1 MTPPPGRQR
10 GDTADTGRPE
20 CHPADTAGAR
30 HRIGFLGPR
39 ATFAEQALHTLPEAA
54 EAELVPCAGSPAV
67 LAALRAGSIDAGF
80 VPIENTVE
88 GAVPAVLDGLVDDPP
103 LVIVREAVLAVEFD
117 LMAKPGTRLAD
128 IRRVASHSHGIAQTR
143 GWIAEH
149 LPHAEVLLATSTAEA
164 AAQVARGELDAAVAS
179 PLAAQ
184 QHGLA
189 VLAADIAD
197 NAGAVTRFALLRPPG
212 ALPAPTGDDRT
223 TLAATT
229 QNRPGSLLGLL
240 TELAVRGI
248 DLTRI
253 ESRPIKDRHA
263 EYWFHL
269 DCLGHVAEPAMGEAL
284 AALHRRCDRVRFL
297 GSYPRAANGR
307 ASGAPGTPVIGPSDA
322 DGFAAAQGWLERLRA
337 GTTA

>member
-1 MTPPPGRQR
+1 MR
-10 GDTADTGRPE
+10 
-20 CHPADTAGAR
+20 
-30 HRIGFLGPR
+30 RIGFLGPVG
-39 ATFAEQALHTLPEAA
+39 TFAEQALRTLPVAA
-54 EAELVPCAGSPAV
+54 DAELVACAGSPAV
-67 LAALRAGSIDAGF
+67 LAAVRAGTVDAGF

-88 GAVPAVLDGLVDDPP
+88 GAVPAVLDGLVEDPP
-103 LVIVREAVLAVEFD
+103 LVIAAEAVLSVAFD
-117 LMAKPGTRLAD
+117 LMARPGTRVAD
-128 IRRVASHSHGIAQTR
+128 VATVASHPHAIAQTR
-143 GWIAEH
+143 TWIAEH
-149 LPHAEVLLATSTAEA
+149 LPTAEVRTSSSTAEA
-164 AAQVARGELDAAVAS
+164 AAQVARGEVDAAVAA
-179 PLAAQ
+179 PPAACRN
-184 QHGLA
+184 GLV

-197 NAGAVTRFALLRPPG
+197 NAGAVTRFALLTVPG
-212 ALPAPTGDDRT
+212 PVAASTGDDRT
-223 TLAATT
+223 SLAATT

-307 ASGAPGTPVIGPSDA
+307 ATGEPGSPVIGPA
-322 DGFAAAQGWLERLRA
+322 GAAGFVGAQQWLERLRA

>member
-1 MTPPPGRQR
+1 MTVFSAHDPE
-10 GDTADTGRPE
+10 GDPR
-20 CHPADTAGAR
+20 
-30 HRIGFLGPR
+30 RIGFLGPR
-39 ATFAEQALHTLPEAA
+39 ATFAEQALRTLPESDG
-54 EAELVPCAGSPAV
+54 AELIPCAGSPAV
-67 LAALRAGSIDAGF
+67 LAAVRAGTVDAGF

-103 LVIVREAVLAVEFD
+103 LVIVREAVLAVRFD
-117 LMAKPGTRLAD
+117 LMVRAGTRIAD
-128 IRRVASHSHGIAQTR
+128 IRRVGSHSHGIAQTR

-149 LPHAEVLLATSTAEA
+149 LPDAEVLLSTSTAEA

-179 PLAAQ
+179 PLAAT

-189 VLAADIAD
+189 VLVEDVAD
-197 NAGAVTRFALLRPPG
+197 NAGAVTRFALLTPPG
-212 ALPAPTGDDRT
+212 PLAAPTGDDRT

-229 QNRPGSLLGLL
+229 HNRPGSLLSLL

-253 ESRPIKDRHA
+253 ESRPLKDRHA

-284 AALHRRCDRVRFL
+284 AALYRRCDRVRFL

-307 ASGAPGTPVIGPSDA
+307 ASGEPGTPVIGPSDA
-322 DGFAAAQGWLERLRA
+322 DAFAAAQNWLASLRA